1 MKKLFLYIMFAAVGL
16 GLQSCL
22 HDNDEIFEQSAAE
35 RINTAIESAEKVLTS
50 AEKGWVM
57 HYYLGH
63 DYTYGGINITMSFKN
78 GKVTMREAGV
88 VDAAGEYVALTSTY
102 KLTRDQG
109 PVLAFDTYND
119 MLHNWGDP
127 DKDKNG
133 APTEV
138 DGWEA
143 DYEFV
148 IMSISEDENTIKLK
162 GKKYGNTIIMERLK
176 IDASEYLN
184 AADAVEEGMSQFAVM
199 KYVDGSF
206 TAKFMYGDNYTISYI
221 NENGEKETLT
231 VPYTFTDEGV
241 LFNQPITLG
250 DNIISGILYVDGA
263 ESLPLIDTKGLS
275 ITVSTDPVD
284 VFQAGSWYLAASN
297 LGEVGK
303 PALLGFTDACM
314 KEEGEAV
321 NYCFIGTYNYRGT
334 SAFGYWFNSGGYVGA
349 CEFSVETEGEDLIT
363 FGNAGFVGNG
373 SYYNTK
379 CNFSSAI
386 APFFST
392 FKLTND
398 DAKNPTYFILTD
410 VNNDKNVMKLV
421 KDQVL
426 IPADN

>member
-1 MKKLFLYIMFAAVGL
+1 MSTG
-16 GLQSCL
+16 QS
-22 HDNDEIFEQSAAE
+22 
-35 RINTAIESAEKVLTS
+35 
-50 AEKGWVM
+50 
-57 HYYLGH
+57 
-63 DYTYGGINITMSFKN
+63 
-78 GKVTMREAGV
+78 
-88 VDAAGEYVALTSTY
+88 
-102 KLTRDQG
+102 
-109 PVLAFDTYND
+109 
-119 MLHNWGDP
+119 
-127 DKDKNG
+127 
-133 APTEV
+133 
-138 DGWEA
+138 
-143 DYEFV
+143 
-148 IMSISEDENTIKLK
+148 
-162 GKKYGNTIIMERLK
+162 
-176 IDASEYLN
+176 
-184 AADAVEEGMSQFAVM
+184 
-199 KYVDGSF
+199 
-206 TAKFMYGDNYTISYI
+206 
-221 NENGEKETLT
+221 
-231 VPYTFTDEGV
+231 
-241 LFNQPITLG
+241 
-250 DNIISGILYVDGA
+250 
-263 ESLPLIDTKGLS
+263 SLPLIDTKGLS

-284 VFQAGSWYLAASN
+284 VFHKRFPDLAASN

-314 KEEGEAV
+314 KEEGETV